1 MKVKRT
7 VEMIFTVIGLLV
19 FLLMSIS
26 VGVVAFTDNA
36 KIETMAKEFV
46 QLQEQTSQPGV
57 EEFSEQEFETVIET
71 GTNYLFFVFLI
82 NLVLGV
88 LALFFLKGDKKPKAA
103 GILLIV
109 TAIVGTIASL
119 FFGIIGGAAYL
130 IAGIVALVRR
140 PKKMIE

>member
-1 MKVKRT
+1 MKRT

-36 KIETMAKEFV
+36 KIETMAKKFV

>member
-1 MKVKRT
+1 MKRT